1 MLKQGR
7 DYSREREKALADGLR
22 DVASELRLVDPA
34 DYIAFIRTEQFGNL
48 RNLVNSSTE
57 MFFKPG
63 TISFGLSGEVD
74 LPWGCAPC
82 IALDMEF
89 HHLNVSA
96 YFRLVLQSLQA
107 GIEISYVSFE
117 GGSDDP
123 DKNTQRLIEAI
134 EDARLVPAT
143 RGLCDGASAS
153 YPRASYDQP
162 SYEDPSLLA

>member
-34 DYIAFIRTEQFGNL
+34 DFIAYIRTEQFGNI

-63 TISFGLSGEVD
+63 TICFGLSGEVE

-82 IALDMEF
+82 ISLDMEF
-89 HHLNVSA
+89 HHMNVSA

-117 GGSDDP
+117 GGADDP
-123 DKNTQRLIEAI
+123 DQNTSRLIEAI
-134 EDARLVPAT
+134 EDARIAPPS
-143 RGLCDGASAS
+143 RKRKRPASA
-153 YPRASYDQP
+153 AI
-162 SYEDPSLLA
+162 EDGPSLSA

>member
-22 DVASELRLVDPA
+22 EVASELRLVDPA

-63 TISFGLSGEVD
+63 TICFGLSGEVE

-123 DKNTQRLIEAI
+123 DKNTQRLVEAI
-134 EDARLVPAT
+134 EDARILSAN
-143 RGLCDGASAS
+143 RGGRGKAA
-153 YPRASYDQP
+153 A
-162 SYEDPSLLA
+162 SYEDPSLSA

>member
-1 MLKQGR
+1 MLKQGK

-34 DYIAFIRTEQFGNL
+34 DFIAYIRTEQFGNI

-63 TISFGLSGEVD
+63 TICFGLSGEVE

-117 GGSDDP
+117 GGSQDP
-123 DKNTQRLIEAI
+123 DQNTARLVEAI
-134 EDARLVPAT
+134 EDARLAKARPSRRAHSSA
-143 RGLCDGASAS
+143 GADA
-153 YPRASYDQP
+153 
-162 SYEDPSLLA
+162 EG

>member
-1 MLKQGR
+1 MLKQGK

-34 DYIAFIRTEQFGNL
+34 DYIAFIRTEQFGNI

-63 TISFGLSGEVD
+63 TITFGLSGEVD
-74 LPWGCAPC
+74 APWGCAPC

-123 DKNTQRLIEAI
+123 DKNTARLIEAI
-134 EDARLVPAT
+134 EDARVVPA
-143 RGLCDGASAS
+143 RGRRHSAAADASA
-153 YPRASYDQP
+153 QG
-162 SYEDPSLLA
+162 

>member
-7 DYSREREKALADGLR
+7 DYSREREKALAEGLR
-22 DVASELRLVDPA
+22 DVASELRLIDPA
-34 DYIAFIRTEQFGNL
+34 DFIAYIRTEQFGNL

-63 TISFGLSGEVD
+63 TICFGLSGEVD

-82 IALDMEF
+82 ISLDMEF

-96 YFRLVLQSLQA
+96 YFRLVLQSLHA

-117 GGSDDP
+117 GGSEDP
-123 DKNTQRLIEAI
+123 DQNTRRLIEAL
-134 EDARLVPAT
+134 EDARVAPRRLGRMRPTVAE
-143 RGLCDGASAS
+143 DG
-153 YPRASYDQP
+153 
-162 SYEDPSLLA
+162 PSLPA